1 VLKVVEQD
9 AKDELKRALTVTDL
23 IIYGMV
29 YMLPIAPF
37 ALFGIIDRVA
47 HGYVALAYVM
57 SAVALSFTAR
67 SYMVLS
73 KEFPT
78 AGSVYTYAT
87 KGLGQVAGF
96 FAGWLVFLDYII
108 SPCILAVVSAAAM
121 NRFVPA
127 IPRWAWIF
135 AFVGLG
141 TSLNLVGVNITAKAN
156 KIMLFAM
163 LAVLLIFVVA
173 GSIALYGGKGHG
185 EITLAAFYSPSTF
198 RWGAIGTAVL
208 LASTNVLGFDAITTL
223 GEEVRHDHKHLLGF
237 AGMATLVLTIALFV
251 IQTWL
256 ATDLAPGAVINS
268 PDTAFYDIAL
278 YAGGPWLF
286 ALVSIGTAISYGLP
300 CAIVSQTAIA
310 RIIFAMGR
318 DRQLPHIFARV
329 GKKSQQ
335 PYVANLFVA
344 TVTLTVA
351 LFFQNRL
358 DELALFQNFGA
369 FGAFALVNI
378 SVVGYF
384 WVKKGARQ
392 IVPYLIMPII
402 GLMIII
408 TLLVAMQPATLN
420 MGAIWLTVGVLYY
433 LFQQRVLG
441 RQVTLEV

>member
-1 VLKVVEQD
+1 MLKVVDQD
-9 AKDELKRALTVTDL
+9 AKGELKRALTVTDL

-37 ALFGIIDRVA
+37 ALFGIIDNVA
-47 HGYVALAYVM
+47 HGYVALAYVL

-73 KEFPT
+73 KEFPA

-87 KGLGQVAGF
+87 KGLSPVAGF

-108 SPCILAVVSAAAM
+108 SPGALAVISGAAM
-121 NRFVPA
+121 NSFVPA
-127 IPRWAWIF
+127 VPRWAWIF

-163 LAVLLIFVVA
+163 LVVLVIFLVV

-185 EITLAAFYSPSTF
+185 HITLASVYSATTF

-208 LASTNVLGFDAITTL
+208 LASSNVLGFDAITTL
-223 GEEVRHDHKHLLGF
+223 GEEVRHDQRHLLGF
-237 AGMATLVLTIALFV
+237 AGMTTLVLMIALFV

-256 ATDLAPGAVINS
+256 ATDLAPGAVIHS

-278 YAGGPWLF
+278 YAGGPWLS
-286 ALVSIGTAISYGLP
+286 ALVSIGAALSYGIP
-300 CAIVSQTAIA
+300 CAIVSQTAIS

-329 GKKSQQ
+329 GKKSRQ

-344 TVTLTVA
+344 IVTLTLA
-351 LFFQNRL
+351 LFFQNQIDAL
-358 DELALFQNFGA
+358 VLFQNFGA
-369 FGAFALVNI
+369 FSAFALVNI

-384 WVKKGARQ
+384 WVKQGARRV
-392 IVPYLIMPII
+392 VPYLIMPLI
-402 GLMIII
+402 GLMIIL
-408 TLLVAMQPATLN
+408 TLLAAMRPAALHL
-420 MGAIWLTVGVLYY
+420 GAIWLTIGALYW
-433 LFQQRVLG
+433 LFQQKVLG
-441 RQVTLEV
+441 RQVALEI